1 MQDTQIQDFTH
12 EVVASIRGILFA
24 ARHSGLY
31 RSQDGGETWQLAY
44 ETLDIQ
50 EPIPT
55 NAVALS
61 PDFEKDEVVLAGVSG
76 GVLVS
81 TNGGRDWVF
90 ARFHEPAPTVTALA
104 VSPGFASDGLA
115 LAATLEDGVFLSQ
128 DRGMSWQAWNFGLLD
143 WNVFCLAVSPDF
155 IHDRTVF
162 IGVET
167 GVYRSTNG
175 GRSWRDMHFPVEA
188 APVIAIALSPN
199 FPQDG
204 ILSVETEE
212 MGFYRFTDSG
222 LTWEPIEG
230 LDSSS

>member
-1 MQDTQIQDFTH
+1 MHDNQRQDFTH
-12 EVVASIRGILFA
+12 EVVSSKGGVLFA

-44 ETLDIQ
+44 EALNIQ

-61 PDFEKDEVVLAGVSG
+61 PDFEQDGVVLGGVSG

-81 TNGGRDWVF
+81 KNGGQDWLF
-90 ARFHEPAPTVTALA
+90 ARFHDPAPTVTALA

-115 LAATLEDGVFLSQ
+115 LAATLEDGVFLSE
-128 DRGMSWQAWNFGLLD
+128 DGGMSWQAWNFGLLD
-143 WNVFCLAVSPDF
+143 WNVFCLAVSPNF
-155 IHDRTVF
+155 VHDRMVF

-175 GRSWRDMHFPVEA
+175 GRSWRDLPFPIEA
-188 APVIAIALSPN
+188 APVIEIVLSPT

-204 ILSVETEE
+204 VIVVDTEE
-212 MGFYRFTDSG
+212 MGHYSSDDG
-222 LTWEPIEG
+222 GQTWQPSAEG
-230 LDSSS
+230 SSR